1 MIPGAEN
8 VCAIFDR
15 EKKEIVLFVESAAQI
30 TKSAARR
37 AMRGNLP
44 AYMMPERVET
54 MTALPHNANDKIDRV
69 ALTKWLED
77 N

>member
-1 MIPGAEN
+1 
-8 VCAIFDR
+8 
-15 EKKEIVLFVESAAQI
+15 
-30 TKSAARR
+30 
-37 AMRGNLP
+37 MRGNLP